1 MFILRLLISIPL
13 IIATLV
19 VAFVNNDLV
28 GISLWPFVLH
38 IDVPLSVVI
47 LFLIILGYVWGR
59 FCAWI
64 SYGSVRKELRT
75 YRRQNKKLSIVQEKL
90 AKEVDGLNADIEIMK
105 AEELKRNPRP
115 SLKERISKI
124 FTKKRED

>member
-1 MFILRLLISIPL
+1 MFFLRLLISLPL

-19 VAFVNNDLV
+19 IAFVNNDLV

-38 IDVPLSVVI
+38 IDIPMSVVI

-59 FCAWI
+59 FCAWA

-90 AKEVDGLNADIEIMK
+90 AKEVDGLNADIETM
-105 AEELKRNPRP
+105 
-115 SLKERISKI
+115 
-124 FTKKRED
+124 